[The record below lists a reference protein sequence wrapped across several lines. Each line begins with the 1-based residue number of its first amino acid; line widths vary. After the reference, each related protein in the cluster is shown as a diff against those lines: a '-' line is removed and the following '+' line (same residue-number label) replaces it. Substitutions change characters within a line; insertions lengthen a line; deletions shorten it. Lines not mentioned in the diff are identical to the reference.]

1 MQRTGSTYNNVGMG
15 EHTYLYTT
23 VGDREYKYAV
33 GINFFVSPPLHG
45 ELLNFTR
52 GHIGKPGSDF
62 PKGKYIVQGREH
74 DGDGNL
80 HLLLE
85 PEVP

>member
-1 MQRTGSTYNNVGMG
+1 MG
-15 EHTYLYTT
+15 EHTYLYVT
-23 VGDREYKYAV
+23 VNDREYEYVV
-33 GINFFVSPPLHG
+33 GSTFFVSPPLQG
-45 ELLNFTR
+45 ELLDFTR

-62 PKGKYIVQGREH
+62 PKGKYWVQEREH

-80 HLLLE
+80 HLHLE